1 MLFYSGSLSED
12 YSLVT
17 ELLGCQWVDEFG
29 ATCGCNI
36 VYGDYCEEHHEL
48 AILLMEE

>member
-1 MLFYSGSLSED
+1 MLFYSGELD
-12 YSLVT
+12 YNYSLVV
-17 ELLGCQWVDEFG
+17 ELLGCQWPIEHS
-29 ATCGCNI
+29 TCGRTI